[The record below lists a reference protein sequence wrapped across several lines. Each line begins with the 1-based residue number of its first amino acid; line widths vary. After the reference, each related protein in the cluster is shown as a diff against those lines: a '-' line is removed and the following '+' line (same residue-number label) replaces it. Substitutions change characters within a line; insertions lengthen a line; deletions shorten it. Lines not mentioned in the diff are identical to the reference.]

1 MFFHRVPLF
10 EEDSLWIQ
18 SFLTLLAVRDT
29 SRETLDKTSVTA
41 GRVERH
47 LYCLVC
53 VPSKKIMEGVIYN
66 FDRGLPYPGLGKGIA
81 DNRCITEPN
90 TARDGALWKI
100 ESEGFTFCQHPCK
113 IRPKDPNF
121 VTFFEEKNP
130 NPPIQKTHG
139 WGWHAPGCQLPTSS
153 NIENWQGR
161 DNRWCHNARNMTTFV
176 QKSIQKN
183 VVGIV
188 PFVPDWF
195 TSHQSHYCLYYNGI
209 PGFLRKGSMLN
220 SSNNAKY
227 LKFGWQKVES
237 IRNCKL
243 RQLSGRFQTLIWR
256 PGETVQN
263 LESSGLSGRVDST
276 AVRITPWR
284 RLTWAFI

>member
-121 VTFFEEKNP
+121 VTFFEEK
-130 NPPIQKTHG
+130 IQIPLFKKPMGGGGTPRAVNSPHLQILRIDREG
-139 WGWHAPGCQLPTSS
+139 IIDDVIMHETWQHLCKKAYKKMLLELYHLYLIGLLPT
-153 NIENWQGR
+153 NHIIAYITMAYR
-161 DNRWCHNARNMTTFV
+161 
-176 QKSIQKN
+176 
-183 VVGIV
+183 
-188 PFVPDWF
+188 
-195 TSHQSHYCLYYNGI
+195 
-209 PGFLRKGSMLN
+209 GFWG
-220 SSNNAKY
+220 
-227 LKFGWQKVES
+227 KV
-237 IRNCKL
+237 RC
-243 RQLSGRFQTLIWR
+243 
-256 PGETVQN
+256 
-263 LESSGLSGRVDST
+263 
-276 AVRITPWR
+276 
-284 RLTWAFI
+284 